1 VTDTGDEND
10 SGLGGILGRAGSAA
24 LRPVRGLAHA
34 GRDALTDEAQRAID
48 GVMAGPLPEAVG
60 RSLVEND
67 VIQRV
72 VTSAMETQRE
82 RGAAGEAPPVDFSQ
96 LEQALHRTLENPA
109 VARMLTETVNSK
121 LTVEL
126 ADSIT
131 RSPGFQRALKNAL
144 SSPEVRHALERQT
157 AGFGS
162 DIATAARRKARGA
175 DGSPETFFHRLLGRP
190 RQDPARERYGGLV
203 TRGLGFVTDLLCTQ
217 LVYLVLGGMI
227 GLVTSIFGT
236 LRPTWLVGTLAGI
249 GGFLVVGLYF
259 VVFWTTA
266 GQTPGMRVMRL
277 RVEHNGEPPAVWR
290 SVVRLVGLVLAV
302 VPLFAGYL
310 PVLFDPKR
318 RALPDYLA
326 GTTVVRQAEPGD
338 PT

>member
-1 VTDTGDEND
+1 MSDTGDENE

-34 GRDALTDEAQRAID
+34 GKDALTDEAQRAID

-60 RSLVEND
+60 KSLVENH
-67 VIQRV
+67 VVQRV
-72 VTSAMETQRE
+72 VHSAVETQR
-82 RGAAGEAPPVDFSQ
+82 AGGGGDGPPLDLSE

-109 VARMLTETVNSK
+109 VARMLRDTVSSN

-126 ADSIT
+126 ADAIT
-131 RSPGFQRALKNAL
+131 QSPGFQRALRNAL

-157 AGFGS
+157 TGFGH
-162 DIATAARRKARGA
+162 DIAAAARRKARGA
-175 DGSPETFFHRLLGRP
+175 DGSPETFFRRLVGRP
-190 RQDPARERYGGLV
+190 RSDPAREDYGGLV
-203 TRGLGFVTDLLCTQ
+203 TRGLGFVTDLLCIEI
-217 LVYLVLGGMI
+217 VYVVLGGAI

-236 LRPTWLVGTLAGI
+236 LEPTWLVGTLAGI

-266 GQTPGMRVMRL
+266 GQTPGMRLMRL
-277 RVEHNGEPPAVWR
+277 RVEHNGQSPAVWR
-290 SVVRLVGLVLAV
+290 SLLRLVGLVLAII
-302 VPLFAGYL
+302 PCFAGYL
-310 PVLFDPKR
+310 PVLFDSKR

-326 GTTVVRQAEPGD
+326 GTVVVCQTEPSD
-338 PT
+338 LA

>member
-1 VTDTGDEND
+1 MTDTGNENEG
-10 SGLGGILGRAGSAA
+10 GLGSIIGRASSAA
-24 LRPVRGLAHA
+24 MRPVRGLAHA
-34 GRDALTDEAQRAID
+34 GKDALTDEAQRAID
-48 GVMAGPLPEAVG
+48 GAMAGPLPEAIG
-60 RSLVEND
+60 RSLVENH

-72 VTSAMETQRE
+72 VHSAVETQK
-82 RGAAGEAPPVDFSQ
+82 AGGGGDGPPVDLSE

-109 VARMLTETVNSK
+109 VARMVRETVNSN
-121 LTVEL
+121 LTVEF
-126 ADSIT
+126 ADAIT
-131 RSPGFQRALKNAL
+131 QSPGFQRALRNAL

-157 AGFGS
+157 RGFGS
-162 DIATAARRKARGA
+162 DIAAAARRKARGA
-175 DGSPETFFHRLLGRP
+175 DGSPETFFRRLVGRP
-190 RQDPARERYGGLV
+190 RADAGRDRYGGLV

-236 LRPTWLVGTLAGI
+236 LKPTWLVGTLAGI

-277 RVEHNGEPPAVWR
+277 RVEHDGEPPAVWR
-290 SVVRLVGLVLAV
+290 SFVRLVGLALAV
-302 VPLFAGYL
+302 IPCFAGYI
-310 PVLFDPKR
+310 PVLFDSKR

-326 GTTVVRQAEPGD
+326 GTVVVAQPEPSD
-338 PT
+338 VD